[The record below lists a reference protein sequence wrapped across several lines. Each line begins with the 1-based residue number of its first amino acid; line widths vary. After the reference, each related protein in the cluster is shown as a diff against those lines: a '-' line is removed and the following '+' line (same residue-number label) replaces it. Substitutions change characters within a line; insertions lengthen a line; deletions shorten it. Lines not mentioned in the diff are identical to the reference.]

1 MVSSFTRHLYRHRR
15 VTPNSCANSLTS
27 SQVLRRS
34 TALRWNFREYRFR
47 FTLQPFP
54 AKCAHPG
61 CLISRVQSIG
71 TYPRFQCKLLD
82 VVVLMFSVM
91 MAVAGAKEPQIAG
104 RAAIRVLKQHMVKEP
119 IFEAASSRSK
129 ELFAAAIGTTRDLSL
144 RSGFVHGKTLCW
156 GRLFYA

>member
-1 MVSSFTRHLYRHRR
+1 MGTSYDPTTYLNQQATIAPFT
-15 VTPNSCANSLTS
+15 
-27 SQVLRRS
+27 
-34 TALRWNFREYRFR
+34 
-47 FTLQPFP
+47 
-54 AKCAHPG
+54 
-61 CLISRVQSIG
+61 SRVASAAGRLRSSRITGDVKYYFTFPISAAG

-144 RSGFVHGKTLCW
+144 RSGFVHGKTLYW
-156 GRLFYA
+156 GPLFYA

>member
-1 MVSSFTRHLYRHRR
+1 MSGNRDL
-15 VTPNSCANSLTS
+15 P
-27 SQVLRRS
+27 QV
-34 TALRWNFREYRFR
+34 
-47 FTLQPFP
+47 P
-54 AKCAHPG
+54 
-61 CLISRVQSIG
+61 VQIARYG
-71 TYPRFQCKLLD
+71 
-82 VVVLMFSVM
+82 VVLMFCVM

-129 ELFAAAIGTTRDLSL
+129 ELFTAAIGTTRDLSL